1 MSEAARDDRST
12 MVVDG
17 RDAAHASAR
26 TMTVDGRDER
36 LPLTVVVAVCNRGD
50 GASVAEPESRDRQ
63 AGPD

>member
-36 LPLTVVVAVCNRGD
+36 LPLAVMVGRPRKSMTID
-50 GASVAEPESRDRQ
+50 G
-63 AGPD
+63 